1 MMEDHAKPME
11 PGAKPADEAGDE
23 SPAAKEEAERDAML
37 ARRAA
42 AAGKRDDHDHDHAR
56 PVPLPVE
63 QREVTALLVATV
75 NPVVSS
81 GLQHVIN
88 KGSTAQAIFPVQE
101 ITGLFDLIVRPI
113 QLALLIITVLI
124 CVVSGISIL
133 VSIYNSMSDRRHE
146 IAVMRAL
153 GAGQWTVMTIIL
165 FESIMLSLAAGACG
179 WVAAHAGIAAASPA
193 FIEPT
198 TGVAVGFFD
207 IAPNI
212 NVLEVLRID
221 STMELNVSPELL
233 LVPGLIVLAIL
244 VGLLPAMTAYRT
256 DVAKALGA

>member
-1 MMEDHAKPME
+1 MKPSLVRRLAAE
-11 PGAKPADEAGDE
+11 FLGSALLAALVIGSGIAAQRL
-23 SPAAKEEAERDAML
+23 SPDDTGLQLLENAL
-37 ARRAA
+37 ATAL
-42 AAGKRDDHDHDHAR
+42 G
-56 PVPLPVE
+56 LPV
-63 QREVTALLVATV
+63 LILVFAPV
-75 NPVVSS
+75 SGAHFNPVVSL
-81 GLQHVIN
+81 GLHRVIN
-88 KGSTAQAIFPVQE
+88 KGSEAQAVFPVQE
-101 ITGLFDLIVRPI
+101 ISVLFDLIVSPI

-153 GAGQWTVMTIIL
+153 GAGRSTVMTIIL

-198 TGVAVGFFD
+198 TGVAIGFFD
-207 IAPNI
+207 FAPSI
-212 NVLEVLRID
+212 NVLEVLKID
-221 STMELNVSPELL
+221 STMERKLKVSPELL
-233 LVPGLIVLAIL
+233 LVPGLMLLAIL

-256 DVAKALGA
+256 DVAKSLGV